1 MEEDNKKDKL
11 FVFCDESCTRCE
23 RYTIIGGFSIHKQQ
37 FEEFIKDV
45 EEINK
50 KLENKKLLD
59 YEIKFVTCK
68 AQNRYDYYTSLLEK
82 IFAKNININML
93 IIDKTQ
99 KHKLQ
104 YHLRNTLEFDRD
116 KKINIKHLPFFTYY
130 YLHLNFQF
138 IHNKLENLNKQI
150 SCFLDKYDEGK
161 NQNYLKIIK
170 NNLQYK
176 KINLH
181 EIDSKKCIMICMA
194 DLLCGTIGK
203 MINIPSDNK
212 SNKKTKNEFKLKL
225 IHFVQQKL
233 EITDE
238 DIQNCLQ
245 NANKSFLNKNN
256 VHLWR
261 WKPKGNNTEGER
273 PPALSGNQMPP
284 PFTHEDNTEQKNKV
298 QVKISQPDEKPKP
311 PVRKTNYE
319 QLVEDIKARGISSV
333 IERFCHLQNA
343 GAGRKKARC
352 PFHHEKTPSFYVDER
367 KGFYKCFGC
376 GESGDVFK
384 FVEKIRSCD
393 FLQSVDY
400 LCDFFGIDKS
410 KYVTQDE
417 GNIKQQASFYKTMSV
432 IADFYEQELKQNPDA
447 SLYVS
452 GVRGLTDETI
462 KKYKIGLAN
471 NDLGALQTYC
481 EAHGIGEAELLDSG
495 VVRKSEKD
503 DEKYLFF
510 RDRIM
515 IPITNPSGKIVAFG
529 GRIYKAADE
538 ANKVAKYLNSS
549 ENFYFKKG
557 RILFNLYNAKQAL
570 TADKQFIIVEGYMD
584 VIALAQAGINT
595 GIAPLGTSITDEHLK
610 LIISY
615 CKQPIFVFDN
625 DNAGHKASLR
635 ACEMMF
641 PLLRSGIVPKFCMLE
656 GAKDCDEYLKKYA
669 TEELQKQFDNAILI
683 DEFLFIEK
691 CKQYGIEQGKQANPN
706 VLAQMQSDVM
716 ALIRRIPDEIL
727 KENYINIFKDKFWT
741 LQHARSTMRVGYTNY
756 KRPSMHNQNNVDTL
770 EKNIVACLLNNRALL
785 EDFDINENVICRFG
799 EKNRELLN
807 TLLEDKEENQAVF
820 CSRYVTDEGIDGLV
834 AKLKMAAL
842 NSSKLPEKVK
852 ANEKRKLIEERK
864 KALKAFVE
872 EEE

>member
-11 FVFCDESCTRCE
+11 FVFCDESGIDAGLPVFGGICIDKKNIKEINRKINELKKGAWNDELKYNRITRNIKLNSLKN
-23 RYTIIGGFSIHKQQ
+23 IIDVC
-37 FEEFIKDV
+37 FEKIDFRAIILDKPFYQLEHNQSFYKCYYELLYHQFIKENDYEHV
-45 EEINK
+45 DIFIDELPVDPRIDFNVK
-50 KLENKKLLD
+50 KLKYALNAKSDYKDTISNLQHIGSKNSQHTYANLLQLCDILIGAVRFEKNAISGNPFKQEFNNFLKQKYNLTCLSIDSGRNMKWKIWNVKTQSDKKLD
-59 YEIKFVTCK
+59 RNGVPEG
-68 AQNRYDYYTSLLEK
+68 NYTSLGASNPRNSEPLSSKLHEDDIIGDNKMQVKNKSTDEK
-82 IFAKNININML
+82 
-93 IIDKTQ
+93 
-99 KHKLQ
+99 
-104 YHLRNTLEFDRD
+104 
-116 KKINIKHLPFFTYY
+116 
-130 YLHLNFQF
+130 
-138 IHNKLENLNKQI
+138 
-150 SCFLDKYDEGK
+150 K
-161 NQNYLKIIK
+161 NQ
-170 NNLQYK
+170 
-176 KINLH
+176 
-181 EIDSKKCIMICMA
+181 
-194 DLLCGTIGK
+194 
-203 MINIPSDNK
+203 
-212 SNKKTKNEFKLKL
+212 L
-225 IHFVQQKL
+225 I
-233 EITDE
+233 
-238 DIQNCLQ
+238 
-245 NANKSFLNKNN
+245 
-256 VHLWR
+256 
-261 WKPKGNNTEGER
+261 
-273 PPALSGNQMPP
+273 
-284 PFTHEDNTEQKNKV
+284 
-298 QVKISQPDEKPKP
+298 
-311 PVRKTNYE
+311 RKTNYE

-417 GNIKQQASFYKTMSV
+417 GSVKQQASFYKTMSV

-610 LIISY
+610 LIVSY

-641 PLLRSGIVPKFCMLE
+641 PILHSGIVPKFCMLE

-669 TEELQKQFDNAILI
+669 TEELQKQFDGAILI
-683 DEFLFIEK
+683 DEFLFTEK

-716 ALIRRIPDEIL
+716 SLIRRIPDEIL
-727 KENYINIFKDKFWT
+727 RENYINIFKDKFWT
-741 LQHARSTMRVGYTNY
+741 LQHARSATRIGYTNY
-756 KRPSMHNQNNVDTL
+756 KRPSIHSGNNVDTL
-770 EKNIVACLLNNRALL
+770 EKNIIAYLLNKSELL

-820 CSRYVTDEGIDGLV
+820 CRRYGTDESIEGLI

>member
-1 MEEDNKKDKL
+1 MEEDSKKDKP
-11 FVFCDESCTRCE
+11 E
-23 RYTIIGGFSIHKQQ
+23 
-37 FEEFIKDV
+37 IKDFEV
-45 EEINK
+45 ENA
-50 KLENKKLLD
+50 LNNDNEN
-59 YEIKFVTCK
+59 YPI
-68 AQNRYDYYTSLLEK
+68 Q
-82 IFAKNININML
+82 
-93 IIDKTQ
+93 
-99 KHKLQ
+99 
-104 YHLRNTLEFDRD
+104 
-116 KKINIKHLPFFTYY
+116 
-130 YLHLNFQF
+130 
-138 IHNKLENLNKQI
+138 
-150 SCFLDKYDEGK
+150 
-161 NQNYLKIIK
+161 
-170 NNLQYK
+170 
-176 KINLH
+176 H
-181 EIDSKKCIMICMA
+181 E
-194 DLLCGTIGK
+194 
-203 MINIPSDNK
+203 
-212 SNKKTKNEFKLKL
+212 E
-225 IHFVQQKL
+225 
-233 EITDE
+233 
-238 DIQNCLQ
+238 
-245 NANKSFLNKNN
+245 
-256 VHLWR
+256 
-261 WKPKGNNTEGER
+261 
-273 PPALSGNQMPP
+273 PPALSGTIQMPP
-284 PFTHEDNTEQKNKV
+284 PFTQQNNIEQKDKT
-298 QVKISQPDEKPKP
+298 QVKTSQPDEKNSRSI
-311 PVRKTNYE
+311 RKTNYE

-343 GAGRKKARC
+343 GAGRRKARC

-393 FLQSVDY
+393 FIQSVDY

-417 GNIKQQASFYKTMSV
+417 GSVKQQASFYKTMSV

-452 GVRGLTDETI
+452 GVRGLTDETVQ
-462 KKYKIGLAN
+462 KYKIGLAN

-570 TADKQFIIVEGYMD
+570 TADKSFIIVEGYMD

-610 LIISY
+610 LIVSY

-669 TEELQKQFDNAILI
+669 TEELQKQFDKAILI
-683 DEFLFIEK
+683 DEFLFLSK

-706 VLAQMQSDVM
+706 ILAQMQSDVM
-716 ALIRRIPDEIL
+716 SLIRRIPDEIL
-727 KENYINIFKDKFWT
+727 KDNYINIFKDKFWK
-741 LQHARSTMRVGYTNY
+741 LQHARSATRIGYTNY
-756 KRPSMHNQNNVDTL
+756 KRPSMNSQNNVDTL
-770 EKNIVACLLNNRALL
+770 EKNIIACLLNNKELL

-820 CSRYVTDEGIDGLV
+820 CSRYETVEDIDGLV

>member
-1 MEEDNKKDKL
+1 MEEDSKKDKP
-11 FVFCDESCTRCE
+11 E
-23 RYTIIGGFSIHKQQ
+23 
-37 FEEFIKDV
+37 IKDFEV
-45 EEINK
+45 ENA
-50 KLENKKLLD
+50 LNNDNENYPIQHEEPPTQLG
-59 YEIKFVTCK
+59 
-68 AQNRYDYYTSLLEK
+68 K
-82 IFAKNININML
+82 I
-93 IIDKTQ
+93 
-99 KHKLQ
+99 
-104 YHLRNTLEFDRD
+104 
-116 KKINIKHLPFFTYY
+116 
-130 YLHLNFQF
+130 
-138 IHNKLENLNKQI
+138 
-150 SCFLDKYDEGK
+150 
-161 NQNYLKIIK
+161 
-170 NNLQYK
+170 
-176 KINLH
+176 
-181 EIDSKKCIMICMA
+181 
-194 DLLCGTIGK
+194 
-203 MINIPSDNK
+203 
-212 SNKKTKNEFKLKL
+212 
-225 IHFVQQKL
+225 
-233 EITDE
+233 
-238 DIQNCLQ
+238 
-245 NANKSFLNKNN
+245 
-256 VHLWR
+256 
-261 WKPKGNNTEGER
+261 
-273 PPALSGNQMPP
+273 QMPP
-284 PFTHEDNTEQKNKV
+284 LSTQQDNMQV
-298 QVKISQPDEKPKP
+298 QNASQDQKPKSLI
-311 PVRKTNYE
+311 RKTNYE

-333 IERFCHLQNA
+333 IERFCRLQNA

-352 PFHHEKTPSFYVDER
+352 PFHHEKTPSFHVDER

-417 GNIKQQASFYKTMSV
+417 GSVKQQASFYKTMSV
-432 IADFYEQELKQNPDA
+432 IADFYEQELKQNQDA

-452 GVRGLTDETI
+452 GVRGLTDETV

-471 NDLGALQTYC
+471 NDLDALQTYC

-529 GRIYKAADE
+529 GRIYRAADE

-557 RILFNLYNAKQAL
+557 RILFNLHNAKQAL

-610 LIISY
+610 LIVSY
-615 CKQPIFVFDN
+615 CKRPIFVFDN

-641 PLLRSGIVPKFCMLE
+641 PILRSGIVPKFCMLE

-669 TEELQKQFDNAILI
+669 TEDLQKQFDGAILI
-683 DEFLFIEK
+683 DEFLFVEK

-716 ALIRRIPDEIL
+716 SLIRRIPDEIL
-727 KENYINIFKDKFWT
+727 KENYVNIFKDKFWK
-741 LQHARSTMRVGYTNY
+741 LQHARSATRIGYTNY
-756 KRPSMHNQNNVDTL
+756 KRPSIHSGNNVDTL
-770 EKNIVACLLNNRALL
+770 EKNIIAHLLNKRELL
-785 EDFDINENVICRFG
+785 EDFDINENVICRLG

-807 TLLEDKEENQAVF
+807 TLLGGKNRTPLGTLLENKKENQVIRYQRKYCADENIDGLVAKHGMLLNNILSEDMEENNTENQAMF
-820 CSRYVTDEGIDGLV
+820 CRRYWTSESIEGLV

>member
-1 MEEDNKKDKL
+1 MEEDNKNDKL
-11 FVFCDESCTRCE
+11 FVFCDESCTRNE

-37 FEEFIKDV
+37 FAEFIKEV

-50 KLENKKLLD
+50 KLENKKLLK
-59 YEIKFVTCK
+59 YEVKYVHCTDEKCY
-68 AQNRYDYYTSLLEK
+68 QYYTALLEK
-82 IFAKNININML
+82 ILEKNININIF
-93 IIDKTQ
+93 IIDNTQ
-99 KHKLQ
+99 KQKLKFQ
-104 YHLRNTLEFDRD
+104 LGNQLSFDKS
-116 KKINIKHLPFFTYY
+116 KKFNIKHLPFFTYY
-130 YLHLNFQF
+130 YLHLNYQF
-138 IHNKLENLNKQI
+138 IENKLATLNQPI

-161 NQNYLKIIK
+161 NQTYLEIIK
-170 NNLQYK
+170 NNVKYK
-176 KINLH
+176 KVNIH
-181 EIDSKKCIMICMA
+181 EIDSKKCLMICMA
-194 DLLCGTIGK
+194 DLLCGSIGK
-203 MINIPSDNK
+203 MINMPSDK
-212 SNKKTKNEFKLKL
+212 QSNKKTKNEFKLKL
-225 IHFVQQKL
+225 IDFVQQKL
-233 EITDE
+233 EIVNE

-245 NANKSFLNKNN
+245 DTDKNFLNKKNT
-256 VHLWR
+256 HLWK
-261 WKPKGNNTEGER
+261 WKPKSEE
-273 PPALSGNQMPP
+273 PPALSGTIQMPP
-284 PFTHEDNTEQKNKV
+284 PSTHENNTEQKDNM
-298 QVKISQPDEKPKP
+298 QVKNSPPDTKPSPSVK
-311 PVRKTNYE
+311 KTNYE

-417 GNIKQQASFYKTMSV
+417 GSVKQQASFYKTMSV

-529 GRIYKAADE
+529 GRIYRAADE

-557 RILFNLYNAKQAL
+557 RILFNLYNAKHAL
-570 TADKQFIIVEGYMD
+570 TADKGFIIVEGYMD

-610 LIISY
+610 LIVSY

-641 PLLRSGIVPKFCMLE
+641 PLLQSGIVPRFCMLE

-669 TEELQKQFDNAILI
+669 AEELQKQFDGAILI
-683 DEFLFIEK
+683 DEFLFTEK

-716 ALIRRIPDEIL
+716 SLIRRIPDEIL
-727 KENYINIFKDKFWT
+727 KENYINIFKDKFWK
-741 LQHARSTMRVGYTNY
+741 LQHARSATRVGYTSY
-756 KRPSMHNQNNVDTL
+756 KRPSMHSGNNVDTL
-770 EKNIVACLLNNRALL
+770 EKNIIAHLLKNRELL
-785 EDFDINENVICRFG
+785 EDFDINENVICRLG

-820 CSRYVTDEGIDGLV
+820 CSRYDTSESIDGLV